1 MFDAHVRAWKRHLG
15 AVSLR
20 KLIEAHDLVLKGWR
34 LKWLE
39 IEKRNESAK
48 DRPWRT

>member
-15 AVSLR
+15 MIEMKRLFDAR
-20 KLIEAHDLVLKGWR
+20 RLIEQGWR
-34 LKWLE
+34 VKWLE
-39 IEKRNESAK
+39 IEQRRLK